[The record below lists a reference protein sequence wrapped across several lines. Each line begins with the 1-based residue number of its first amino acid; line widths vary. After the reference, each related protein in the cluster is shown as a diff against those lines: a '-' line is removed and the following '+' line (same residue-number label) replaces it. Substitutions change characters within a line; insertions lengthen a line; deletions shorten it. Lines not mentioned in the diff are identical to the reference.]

1 MSIPAPKANDPRYT
15 KRNAL
20 YVPAG
25 EGTTIWTAG
34 DTYTLK
40 ADAKSTNGSLTLL
53 EASVPPG
60 GGPAPHAHNN
70 HDEAFYMISGE
81 LEFLNGDQAV
91 TAGPGGFF
99 FVPRG
104 TRHRFINRGL
114 HPAKMIFLFTPGGM
128 EEVLLATSEPAR
140 PGETPGP
147 PRTDVSPID
156 PEFLARFAE
165 MLPDL

>member
-60 GGPAPHAHNN
+60 GGPEPHAHNN

-81 LEFLNGDQAV
+81 
-91 TAGPGGFF
+91 PGGFF

-140 PGETPGP
+140 PGETPDP
-147 PRTDVSPID
+147 QRTDVSPID